1 MKIIVSLI
9 GDQLFAGTI
18 QVIMNKIEADIML
31 QNIKDTSFRK
41 IPVINASFAVWA
53 KYKDVPTK
61 IFKRHTRINSS

>member
-1 MKIIVSLI
+1 MK
-9 GDQLFAGTI
+9 
-18 QVIMNKIEADIML
+18 L
-31 QNIKDTSFRK
+31 QNIKDTFFRK